1 MNILDIKGYD
11 VVNGPGIRMSIW
23 TAGCNNNCSECWAK
37 HTWNPNQGKPT
48 SECLSD
54 IEEILLNNE
63 IDGVSIL
70 GGDPLYSTFNRN
82 DSEDLIKI
90 LDLCKR
96 YNKNIWLWSGYSFDD
111 IYHKDKR
118 IFDKIDVIVEGKYD
132 KDKRNL
138 NLFYR
143 GSSNQRI
150 IFMRK
155 PTEKCDFKYYV
166 SLFDDNGYTIEEYN
180 KDFDK

>member
-23 TAGCNNNCSECWAK
+23 TAGCNNHCSECWAK

-90 LDLCKR
+90 L
-96 YNKNIWLWSGYSFDD
+96 NIWLWSGYSFDD

-166 SLFDDNGYTIEEYN
+166 SLFDNTRYTIEDYN

>member
-23 TAGCNNNCSECWAK
+23 TAGCNNHCSECWAK

-90 LDLCKR
+90 LDLCKK

-111 IYHKDKR
+111 IYH
-118 IFDKIDVIVEGKYD
+118 